1 MRCVLYMLVAF
12 AVRHSLSRR
21 HLRPG
26 PRHTHDHTRNP
37 DLAAPPTVRPSLLGG
52 ATARTAALYTLRMIA
67 IAIHIPVAGII
78 AVHACTPPRH
88 SC

>member
-1 MRCVLYMLVAF
+1 
-12 AVRHSLSRR
+12 
-21 HLRPG
+21 
-26 PRHTHDHTRNP
+26 
-37 DLAAPPTVRPSLLGG
+37 
-52 ATARTAALYTLRMIA
+52 MIA

>member
-37 DLAAPPTVRPSLLGG
+37 DLAASPTVRPSLLGG
-52 ATARTAALYTLRMIA
+52 ATAALCILLMIA

-78 AVHACTPPRH
+78 AVQACTSPRH
-88 SC
+88 SR